1 MKEISKIIKARVKE
15 LNIELTEENIQEI
28 GNVINL
34 MVQDKKN
41 IKMEIFMKVNFK
53 MDSEMEWEGNIII
66 IN

>member
-15 LNIELTEENIQEI
+15 LNIELTEANIQEI
-28 GNVINL
+28 GNLINL
-34 MVQDKKN
+34 KVQDKKN

-53 MDSEMEWEGNIII
+53 TDSEMEWEGNKKI

>member
-15 LNIELTEENIQEI
+15 LNIELTEANIQEI

-34 MVQDKKN
+34 KVQDKKN

-53 MDSEMEWEGNIII
+53 TDSEMEWEGNKKI

>member
-15 LNIELTEENIQEI
+15 LNIELTEANIQEI

>member
-1 MKEISKIIKARVKE
+1 MKEIAKIIKARVKE
-15 LNIELTEENIQEI
+15 LNIELTEANIQEI

>member
-15 LNIELTEENIQEI
+15 LNIELTEANIQEI
-28 GNVINL
+28 CNVINL